1 MKNKQI
7 IEFNIDEMIFG
18 GESLNI
24 TEFDKK
30 VTMKGGI
37 IGQKV
42 KAVIQKKRKDKIQA
56 KILEVTEK
64 SYLET
69 EDVCSN
75 FGRCGGY

>member
-42 KAVIQKKRKDKIQA
+42 KAVIQKK
-56 KILEVTEK
+56 EK
-64 SYLET
+64 TKFKLKYLK
-69 EDVCSN
+69 
-75 FGRCGGY
+75 

>member
-7 IEFNIDEMIFG
+7 IEFNIDEMVFG
-18 GESLNI
+18 GESLNL

-42 KAVIQKKRKDKIQA
+42 KAVIQKK
-56 KILEVTEK
+56 EK
-64 SYLET
+64 TKFKLKYLK
-69 EDVCSN
+69 
-75 FGRCGGY
+75 